1 MATRTIIEVD
11 QDLCDGCGACEIGC
25 PEGAL
30 KVIDGKA
37 RLVGESLCDGLGAC
51 IGHCPRGA
59 IRVTQR
65 DAESYDEAAVLDKI
79 LPQGPAVLAAHF
91 AHLDHFGQDLYLEQ
105 AIDRLDNLGIAIPQ
119 GYEKFRKQVRP
130 KFVKPCSAFS
140 RTLADLATRAG
151 SASERIGSAP
161 TRAGSALEHTSPGLN
176 PTPVAVGPT
185 PKPQGSKPRNWP
197 VQLHLINPRAPQ
209 FANARL
215 LVAADCTAFVMEDFH
230 AKLAEG
236 KSLVIACPKLDSGR
250 DIYISK
256 LAALIDQAESLEV
269 AIMEVPCC
277 GGLTKLMEEARQ
289 KSGRALPIRLVVVDP
304 DGRILTRKTLS

>member
-79 LPQGPAVLAAHF
+79 LPQGPTVLAAHF

-105 AIDRLDNLGIAIPQ
+105 AIDRLDNLGIAIP
-119 GYEKFRKQVRP
+119 
-130 KFVKPCSAFS
+130 
-140 RTLADLATRAG
+140 
-151 SASERIGSAP
+151 
-161 TRAGSALEHTSPGLN
+161 
-176 PTPVAVGPT
+176 
-185 PKPQGSKPRNWP
+185 
-197 VQLHLINPRAPQ
+197 
-209 FANARL
+209 
-215 LVAADCTAFVMEDFH
+215 
-230 AKLAEG
+230 
-236 KSLVIACPKLDSGR
+236 
-250 DIYISK
+250 
-256 LAALIDQAESLEV
+256 
-269 AIMEVPCC
+269 
-277 GGLTKLMEEARQ
+277 
-289 KSGRALPIRLVVVDP
+289 
-304 DGRILTRKTLS
+304 

>member
-1 MATRTIIEVD
+1 MAKRTIIEVN

-51 IGHCPRGA
+51 IGHCPRNA
-59 IRVTQR
+59 IRVTER
-65 DAESYDEAAVLDKI
+65 DADSYDEAAVLEKI
-79 LPQGPAVLAAHF
+79 IPQGPEVLKAHF
-91 AHLDHFGQDLYLEQ
+91 AHLDHFGQDLYIEQ
-105 AIDRLDNLGIAIPQ
+105 AIATLDSLDVAVPS
-119 GYEKFRKQVRP
+119 GYEKFRKLAQP

-140 RTLADLATRAG
+140 RSLAEMAARSGSTPAT
-151 SASERIGSAP
+151 ASPAP
-161 TRAGSALEHTSPGLN
+161 VQTAPESGFSLN
-176 PTPVAVGPT
+176 PSPATDNPALKPKTP
-185 PKPQGSKPRNWP
+185 KPRNWP

-209 FANARL
+209 FAGAQL
-215 LVAADCTAFVMEDFH
+215 LVAADCTAFVMEDFYGT
-230 AKLAEG
+230 LAEG

-256 LAALIDQAESLEV
+256 LAALISQAESVEA

-277 GGLTKLMEEARQ
+277 GGLARLLEEARQ
-289 KSGRALPIRLVVVDP
+289 KAGRILPINLVVVSSE
-304 DGRILTRKTLS
+304 GKILGRKTL

>member
-30 KVIDGKA
+30 KVIGDKA

-51 IGHCPRGA
+51 IGHCPHGA

-79 LPQGPAVLAAHF
+79 LPQGPAVLEAHF

-105 AIDRLDNLGIAIPQ
+105 AIARLDSLGIALPQ
-119 GYEKFRKQVRP
+119 GYEKFRKQAQP
-130 KFVKPCSAFS
+130 KFVKPCSVFS
-140 RTLADLATRAG
+140 RSLADMAAR
-151 SASERIGSAP
+151 SGSAP
-161 TRAGSALEHTSPGLN
+161 AHSVAGSGLSPSTSPATVGLS
-176 PTPVAVGPT
+176 PTPQNP
-185 PKPQGSKPRNWP
+185 KPRNWP
-197 VQLHLINPRAPQ
+197 VQLHLINPRAIQ
-209 FANARL
+209 FAGADL
-215 LVAADCTAFVMEDFH
+215 LVAADCTAFVMANFH
-230 AKLAEG
+230 ATLAEG

-250 DIYISK
+250 DIYVSK
-256 LAALIDQAESLEV
+256 LAALICQAESVEV

-277 GGLTKLMEEARQ
+277 GGLTRLIEEARQ
-289 KSGRALPIRLVVVDP
+289 QAGRPLPIRLVVVSSE
-304 DGRILTRKTLS
+304 GLILGRKTI

>member
-11 QDLCDGCGACEIGC
+11 QSLCDGCGACEIGC

-59 IRVTQR
+59 IQITQR
-65 DAESYDEAAVLDKI
+65 DADSYDEAAVLDKI
-79 LPQGPAVLAAHF
+79 IPQGAAVLQAHL
-91 AHLDHFGQDLYLEQ
+91 AHLDHFGQDLYIEQ
-105 AIDRLDNLGIAIPQ
+105 AIAKLDSLGVALPS
-119 GYEKFRKQVRP
+119 GFEKFRKPAQP

-140 RTLADLATRAG
+140 RSLADMAARSGSSSAT
-151 SASERIGSAP
+151 ASPAP
-161 TRAGSALEHTSPGLN
+161 AQPAPVSDFSLN
-176 PTPVAVGPT
+176 PNPATE
-185 PKPQGSKPRNWP
+185 KPALKPNSPKPRNWP

-215 LVAADCTAFVMEDFH
+215 LIAADCTAFVMSDFH
-230 AKLAEG
+230 QTLANG
-236 KSLVIACPKLDSGR
+236 KNLVIACPKLDSGR
-250 DIYISK
+250 DIYVSK
-256 LAALIDQAESLEV
+256 LAALISQAESVEL

-277 GGLTKLMEEARQ
+277 GGLTRLLEEARQ
-289 KSGRALPIRLVVVDP
+289 KAERPLPIHLVVVSSEGKVL
-304 DGRILTRKTLS
+304 GRRTL